1 MRRRL
6 AAASALALAS
16 VLVLV
21 AGAVLVCPD
30 RGCPVPAADAA
41 GLSAFNGWRAPW
53 LDHGF
58 AALTWLGSLYVLAP
72 AALWL
77 AWRHRNRDDR
87 RHAVA
92 FIPLALAGASALGRL
107 TKHLVDRPRPDLF
120 PALVAMPQDAG
131 FPSAHA
137 MQISAFVAAWM
148 LSARRPPGVGTV
160 LAAIVALLVVVL
172 SRIHLQV
179 HFPSDVAFGVVAA
192 VLWAL
197 ACERATKRH

>member
-1 MRRRL
+1 MSLRL
-6 AAASALALAS
+6 AAAGALALAS
-16 VLVLV
+16 VLVLL

-30 RGCPVPAADAA
+30 RGCPVPAVDAA
-41 GLSAFNGWRAPW
+41 GLSAFNDWRAPW
-53 LDHGF
+53 LDRGF
-58 AALTWLGSLYVLAP
+58 AALTWLGSLYLLAP

-77 AWRHRNRDDR
+77 AWRERNRDDR

-92 FIPLALAGASALGRL
+92 FIPLALAGASALGHL
-107 TKHLVDRPRPDLF
+107 AKHLVDRPRPDLF
-120 PALVAMPQDAG
+120 PALVVMPQDAS

-137 MQISAFVAAWM
+137 MQISAFLAAWL
-148 LSARRPPGVGTV
+148 LSARRPLGVGRV
-160 LAAIVALLVVVL
+160 VAAIAALLIVVL

-179 HFPSDVAFGVVAA
+179 HFPSDVAYGVVAA